1 MRGAT
6 FMVGKLHSTGP
17 TETYRL
23 ISNVENE
30 MNDMCADLKNSREAG
45 GIASLSGA
53 LALPITPENGHHLTL
68 SDIKKH
74 AVISTDTHFCPT
86 RLISLENTLAGTI
99 LPLKDCQETSQWAR
113 AQDPPIHMHLDGAR
127 LWEAVAAGAGSLEDY
142 CACFDSVT
150 MCFSKGLGAPIGSI
164 ITASRPFVERARH
177 IRKGLGGGLRQA
189 GVITASARIAVDETF
204 LGDKLAATH
213 QRARDIASTWEEKGG
228 KLTQATET
236 NMVWLDLE
244 AVGATPEELVEV
256 GVKEGLR
263 FLGGRVVVH
272 YQVCEEAV
280 GKLERVMDAVLLKHS
295 KGLGINGVGEE
306 AREVMAPEME

>member
-1 MRGAT
+1 MRAD
-6 FMVGKLHSTGP
+6 STV
-17 TETYRL
+17 R
-23 ISNVENE
+23 
-30 MNDMCADLKNSREAG
+30 REAG

-53 LALPITPENGHHLTL
+53 LALPITPMNGHHLTL

-74 AVISTDTHFCPT
+74 AVTSTDTHYCPT

-99 LPLKDCQETSQWAR
+99 LPLKDCQEISQWAH
-113 AQDPPIHMHLDGAR
+113 AQTPPIHMHLDGAR
-127 LWEAVAAGAGSLEDY
+127 LWEAVAAGAGGLEEY

-164 ITASRPFVERARH
+164 IIASRPFVERARH

-189 GVITASARIAVDETF
+189 GVITASARVAVDDTF
-204 LGDKLAATH
+204 RGNKLAATH
-213 QRARDIASTWEEKGG
+213 QRAREVATMWQERGG

-244 AVGATPEELVEV
+244 AAGLSREMFVEE
-256 GVKEGLR
+256 GVKEGVR

-280 GKLERVMDAVLLKHS
+280 RRLGRVMDKVLGKRA
-295 KGLGINGVGEE
+295 GEAEGVNGVVEE
-306 AREVMAPEME
+306 EVREVMKPEME